1 MKPGR
6 WSRSAST
13 ESSKRKDLEPHAYGC
28 PPPSALLQERI
39 DDRAAM
45 SFPPDF
51 SQVEACLL
59 PVQREENG
67 PCGDKFSN
75 PKFFENQWIKEQEQ
89 RMQ

>member
-1 MKPGR
+1 
-6 WSRSAST
+6 
-13 ESSKRKDLEPHAYGC
+13 
-28 PPPSALLQERI
+28 
-39 DDRAAM
+39 M

>member
-1 MKPGR
+1 MVAD
-6 WSRSAST
+6 ASH
-13 ESSKRKDLEPHAYGC
+13 SPARLHK
-28 PPPSALLQERI
+28 QERI

-51 SQVEACLL
+51 SHVEACLL

-67 PCGDKFSN
+67 PCADKFSN